1 MDLAHSHFRDA
12 GTVADLNIRMGAQI
26 VDPDRVLRTPTIG
39 ADQDIAV
46 VSHTDSNGGF
56 METYYQTFDPGEV
69 CLG

>member
-1 MDLAHSHFRDA
+1 MYDR
-12 GTVADLNIRMGAQI
+12 RAQ
-26 VDPDRVLRTPTIG
+26 DRPTWLKSG
-39 ADQDIAV
+39 FTDQDIAV